1 MSASDLLSKIAS
13 VKTMVQAAGY
23 TGPVTTAE
31 PSSSFID
38 NPSLCTS
45 STLDIVGINAHSYF
59 DPYTTPA
66 QCGSF
71 VTNQISITQGACGGK
86 TVFVTEAGYPHKGIT
101 NGGNV
106 PSYDNQRIA
115 LTSLFQATQG
125 YVTFFTYTD
134 GKILRCTEADSRL
147 LERSRSIWS

>member
-1 MSASDLLSKIAS
+1 MAKITS
-13 VKTMVQAAGY
+13 VKAEARQYGY

-31 PSSSFID
+31 PSGSFID

-59 DPYTTPA
+59 DASSTPA

-71 VTNQISITQGACGGK
+71 VMNQIAITQSACGGK
-86 TVFVTEAGYPHKGIT
+86 TVFVTEAGYPHAGLT

-106 PSYDNQRIA
+106 PSYANQGIA
-115 LTSLFQATQG
+115 LTSLFEASHG

-134 GKILRCTEADSRL
+134 GISHTVTWL
-147 LERSRSIWS
+147 I